1 MIENLKDKIL
11 ILKIRNGE
19 TKAFS
24 EIYDRYATK
33 IYRFIFFKTSRVEE
47 TEDLTSEVFLK
58 LWQYLSQEREELRNL
73 KAFLYQMARNQVI
86 DYYRDLAAKQ
96 TVSLDEKLI
105 EQVELS
111 SLTGLT
117 GQSQQMKIFEKIEF
131 EEEFENIKD
140 NLAKLKEEYREVL
153 LLKYVEDFSTGEIAE
168 IINKSK
174 GATRVIIHRALSALK
189 EIIKDVE
196 CPKQK
201 NDQSRINQ

>member
-1 MIENLKDKIL
+1 MIENLQNKIL

-19 TKAFS
+19 TEAFS

-47 TEDLTSEVFLK
+47 AEDLTSEVFLK
-58 LWQYLSQEREELRNL
+58 LWQYLSREKGELRNL
-73 KAFLYQMARNQVI
+73 KAFLYQIARNRVI
-86 DYYRDLAAKQ
+86 DYYRSMAAKQ
-96 TVSLDEKLI
+96 TVALDERMI

-111 SLTGLT
+111 NLT
-117 GQSQQMKIFEKIEF
+117 GQNQQMKIFEKIEF
-131 EEEFENIKD
+131 EETFENIKD
-140 NLAKLKEEYREVL
+140 GLAKLKEEYREVL
-153 LLKYVEDFSTGEIAE
+153 LLKYVEDFSTGEIAK

-189 EIIKDVE
+189 EIIKDAE
-196 CPKQK
+196 RSKQK

>member
-1 MIENLKDKIL
+1 MIENLQDKIL
-11 ILKIRNGE
+11 VLKIRNGE
-19 TKAFS
+19 TEAFS
-24 EIYDRYATK
+24 EIYDRYATR

-86 DYYRDLAAKQ
+86 DYYRNLAAKQ
-96 TVSLDEKLI
+96 TVSLDERLI
-105 EQVELS
+105 EQVDLS
-111 SLTGLT
+111 SLT

-131 EEEFENIKD
+131 EKEFENIKD

-189 EIIKDVE
+189 EVIQDAE
-196 CPKQK
+196 RPK
-201 NDQSRINQ
+201 